1 MRASRCWAAGCHR
14 SDPRETFDDE
24 HAVAGLAGGAGLGL
38 SVLPVRA
45 AERAVVTIHLAGDST
60 MAEKLPEKRPETGWG
75 EFLAAQFRPDTVAVD
90 NRAKNGR
97 STRTFIEEGRWQA
110 LLDATQPGD
119 VVLIQFGHNDQSVEK
134 RDRYTPPADYARNL
148 ERFVSDVRGKQATP
162 VLLTPVARRRFDD
175 AGRLLDSH
183 GEYPDLVRALAAR
196 EQVALIDMQ
205 KRSEA
210 VVQEA
215 GVDGFQVAVP
225 VGGAGRHANYP
236 NGVEDNTHFSPKGAA
251 CIASEFA
258 MALRIRGC
266 RWRGG

>member
-1 MRASRCWAAGCHR
+1 MKNAWW
-14 SDPRETFDDE
+14 P
-24 HAVAGLAGGAGLGL
+24 VVLALGL
-38 SVLPVRA
+38 LSAFPLRA

-60 MAEKLPEKRPETGWG
+60 MAEKLPQKRPETGWG
-75 EFLAAQFRPDTVAVD
+75 ELLAGQFQPGAVMVD

-148 ERFVSDVRGKQATP
+148 ERFVRDVRGKQAMP

-183 GEYPDLVRALAAR
+183 GEYPDLVRDLAVR
-196 EQVALIDMQ
+196 EHVALVDMQ
-205 KRSEA
+205 RRSEA
-210 VVQEA
+210 VLEEA
-215 GVDGFQVAVP
+215 GVEASRSLFLWVAP
-225 VGGAGRHANYP
+225 GHTNYP
-236 NGVEDNTHFSPKGAA
+236 DGVEDNTHFSPKGAA

-258 MALRIRGC
+258 MALRNSGLVLARRLKKGAAPVPC
-266 RWRGG
+266 R

>member
-1 MRASRCWAAGCHR
+1 MKNAWW
-14 SDPRETFDDE
+14 P
-24 HAVAGLAGGAGLGL
+24 VLLVVGLLA
-38 SVLPVRA
+38 LPVR

-75 EFLAAQFRPDTVAVD
+75 ELLAAQFQAGTVAVD

-119 VVLIQFGHNDQSVEK
+119 VVLIQFGHNDQSLKK
-134 RDRYTPPADYARNL
+134 RDRYTPPADYTRNL
-148 ERFVSDVRGKQATP
+148 ERFVNDVRGKQATP

-183 GEYPDLVRALAAR
+183 GEYPDLVRTLAAR
-196 EQVALIDMQ
+196 EQVALVDMQ
-205 KRSEA
+205 RRSEA
-210 VVQEA
+210 VLQDA
-215 GVDGFQVAVP
+215 GVEASKSLLLWVAP
-225 VGGAGRHANYP
+225 GAHANYP
-236 NGVEDNTHFSPKGAA
+236 NGVQDNTHFSPKGAA

-258 MALRIRGC
+258 MALRNSGLPLARRLKADVEPLDC
-266 RWRGG
+266 R